1 MALSAHQTGA
11 KVQPSMNKPRDS
23 RFTPG
28 AGISPP
34 VLAGREK
41 EKNRIASALDNLE
54 AGLKTTENIA
64 LIGPRGN
71 GKTVLLRWAQAQVRE
86 RYDKIE
92 CAVLNQKSFE
102 SYQDLVG
109 ALADP
114 GILSALADE
123 GFSAGMNM
131 LGSGISYSRPEAAK
145 RLLGPVLE
153 KRCSENGLAILID
166 EAHTLDRYAD
176 SARAFLNDAQALA
189 GDGRP
194 LLLILA
200 GTPDISA
207 RLNKIE
213 AAFWDRSRRI
223 GIGPL
228 DDAAAREALRVPLER
243 MGYGIEA
250 DTLDKA
256 VNEAQCYPYFLQVVG
271 DALHEAAVEKPG
283 KLGSGNEI
291 GDAIL
296 KQALKEF
303 KVATNNYYDRRY
315 RELRRAGVLPV
326 AEAVARRFVSQQ
338 TESIS
343 AGAFEA
349 VVSRSIDA
357 GLKMLA
363 KERGGIDPAAWFEDQ
378 LRDFGLVWSSIGH
391 EASCEAGIPSLMSYI
406 VERADER
413 EGALRQI

>member
-1 MALSAHQTGA
+1 MALSARQTGA
-11 KVQPSMNKPRDS
+11 KVRPSMNKPRDS

-41 EKNRIASALDNLE
+41 EKNRIASSLDNLE

-71 GKTVLLRWAQAQVRE
+71 GKTVLLRWAQTQVRE

-109 ALADP
+109 ALAGP
-114 GILSALADE
+114 GIFSALADE

-131 LGSGISYSRPEAAK
+131 LGSGISFSCPEAAK
-145 RLLGPVLE
+145 RLLGPVLK

-166 EAHTLDRYAD
+166 EAHTLDHYAD

-194 LLLILA
+194 LLLIFA

-207 RLNKIE
+207 RLNRIE

-228 DDAAAREALRVPLER
+228 DDAAAREALRIPLER

-250 DTLDKA
+250 HALDKA

-271 DALHEAAVEKPG
+271 DALHEAAVKEPG

-296 KQALKEF
+296 GQALKEF

-315 RELRRAGVLPV
+315 QELRRAGVLPV

-357 GLKMLA
+357 GLEMLA

>member
-1 MALSAHQTGA
+1 MILSARQTEA
-11 KVQPSMNKPRDS
+11 KAQPSMNEPRDA

-28 AGISPP
+28 AGIIPP

-41 EKNRIASALDNLE
+41 EKNMIESALDDLE

-71 GKTVLLRWAQAQVRE
+71 GKTVLLRWAQTQVRE
-86 RYDKIE
+86 RYKKIK
-92 CAVLNQKSFE
+92 CVVLNQKCFE

-114 GILSALADE
+114 GVFSALADE
-123 GFSAGMNM
+123 GFSASINL
-131 LGSGISYSRPEAAK
+131 LGSGIGFSRLEAAK
-145 RLLGPVLE
+145 KLLGPVLE
-153 KRCSENGLAILID
+153 KRCSENGLVMLID

-176 SARAFLNDAQALA
+176 SARAFFNDVQVLA

-200 GTPDISA
+200 GTPNISA
-207 RLNKIE
+207 RLNRIE
-213 AAFWDRSRRI
+213 ATFWDRLRKI
-223 GIGPL
+223 GIGL
-228 DDAAAREALRVPLER
+228 IDDAAAREALRIPLEW
-243 MGYGIEA
+243 MGYGIDA

-271 DALHEAAVEKPG
+271 RALHGAAREEPD
-283 KLGSGNEI
+283 KLGCGNEI

-296 KQALKEF
+296 KEALKEF
-303 KVATNNYYDRRY
+303 KAAANDYYDRRY
-315 RELRRAGVLPV
+315 QELHRAGILPA
-326 AEAVARRFVSQQ
+326 AEAVARRFVSQG
-338 TESIS
+338 TKSIS
-343 AGAFEA
+343 AGTFEA
-349 VVSRSIDA
+349 TVLRSIDPE
-357 GLKMLA
+357 LKALA
-363 KERGGIDPAAWFEDQ
+363 KERGGIDPAAWFEDA

-391 EASCEAGIPSLMSYI
+391 EVSCEAGIPSLMNFI

-413 EGALRQI
+413 EGALKQN

>member
-1 MALSAHQTGA
+1 M
-11 KVQPSMNKPRDS
+11 
-23 RFTPG
+23 
-28 AGISPP
+28 
-34 VLAGREK
+34 
-41 EKNRIASALDNLE
+41 
-54 AGLKTTENIA
+54 
-64 LIGPRGN
+64 IGPRGN

-86 RYDKIE
+86 RYGKIE

-114 GILSALADE
+114 GIYSALADE

-145 RLLGPVLE
+145 RLPGPVLE

-176 SARAFLNDAQALA
+176 SARAFLNDVQALA

-200 GTPDISA
+200 GTPNISA
-207 RLNKIE
+207 RLNRIE
-213 AAFWDRSRRI
+213 ATFWGRSRRI

-228 DDAAAREALRVPLER
+228 EEAAACEALRIPLER

-271 DALHEAAVEKPG
+271 AALHGAYQFPTADSETIPY
-283 KLGSGNEI
+283 
-291 GDAIL
+291 
-296 KQALKEF
+296 ALKVRF
-303 KVATNNYYDRRY
+303 CCICGAKIVHAT
-315 RELRRAGVLPV
+315 
-326 AEAVARRFVSQQ
+326 
-338 TESIS
+338 
-343 AGAFEA
+343 
-349 VVSRSIDA
+349 
-357 GLKMLA
+357 
-363 KERGGIDPAAWFEDQ
+363 
-378 LRDFGLVWSSIGH
+378 
-391 EASCEAGIPSLMSYI
+391 
-406 VERADER
+406 
-413 EGALRQI
+413 